1 MLSTRVIACLDVHN
15 GRTVKGINFINLKD
29 AGDPVEQAKQYSV
42 IGADEI
48 CFLDI
53 SATNEK
59 RRAMFNV
66 ISKTAESC
74 FVPLT
79 VGGGVNNLSDFRD
92 LLNSGADK
100 VCINSAAR
108 NDIALVEEASNIF
121 GAQCITVSVDVI
133 FRDGEYKIYTYENND
148 ILDISLI
155 SYIKGLE
162 QKGAGEI
169 FLNSVNRDG
178 SKEGYDIKL
187 IKSVTDNV
195 NIPVI
200 ACGGVGKNS
209 HFSEA
214 IIYANCS
221 AVSASN
227 IFQHTEHST
236 ISAKAMLLKDGV
248 EVRLNGDVKYSNFE
262 FDQMGRPF

>member
-1 MLSTRVIACLDVHN
+1 MLKPRLIPCIITRGDMVVQS
-15 GRTVKGINFINLKD
+15 INFKRYL
-29 AGDPVEQAKQYSV
+29 P
-42 IGADEI
+42 IGNIKTAIEFFVKWDVDEI
-48 CFLDI
+48 VILDI
-53 SATNEK
+53 TA
-59 RRAMFNV
+59 
-66 ISKTAESC
+66 SKENRHPNTELIEWASSEC

-79 VGGGVNNLSDFRD
+79 VGGGIKTSQDIRD

-133 FRDGEYKIYTYENND
+133 FKDGEYKIYTYENND

-200 ACGGVGKNS
+200 ACGGEGKNR
-209 HFSEA
+209 HFSEE
-214 IIYANCS
+214 INYAKCS